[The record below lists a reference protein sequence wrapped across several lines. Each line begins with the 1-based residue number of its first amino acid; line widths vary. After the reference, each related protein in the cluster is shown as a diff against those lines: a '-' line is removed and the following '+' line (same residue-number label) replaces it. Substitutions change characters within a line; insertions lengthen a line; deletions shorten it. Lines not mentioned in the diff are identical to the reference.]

1 MRSTGPTDRATA
13 RRTTLLRASAATI
26 LGGLLVSTAA
36 IALPWDI
43 DMADSQAV
51 RGYECWEYGVNEDGE
66 RTCLRGM
73 QPLPDGVVSQQHP
86 LSPTAQ
92 KTAVL
97 DKMDMAA
104 WVALENPLEPTPKVL
119 KTGETMFKTYCT
131 PCHGMPDADGKIEN
145 LGTVAQPGRMPG
157 VVALVGEGGV
167 LPARTD
173 GQVYRAVRMGNAI
186 MPAYNWAM
194 SDDEMWSIVAYSRTL
209 DNAAYVPPEPP
220 PAEETPQ

>member
-1 MRSTGPTDRATA
+1 MRSSTRKNIIRG
-13 RRTTLLRASAATI
+13 SAAV
-26 LGGLLVSTAA
+26 LVGGMLVSGAA

-51 RGYECWEYGVNEDGE
+51 RGYECWEYGVSEDGK
-66 RTCLRGM
+66 RICLRGM
-73 QPLPDGVVSQQHP
+73 QPLPEGVVSQAHP
-86 LSPTAQ
+86 LSPTSA
-92 KTAVL
+92 KTAAI
-97 DKMDMAA
+97 DKMDIPA
-104 WVALENPLEPTPKVL
+104 WTALTNPLEPTPQVL
-119 KTGETMFKTYCT
+119 KSGETMFITYCS
-131 PCHGMPDADGKIEN
+131 PCHGMPNADGQIEN

-173 GQVYRAVRMGNAI
+173 GQVYRVIRMGNAI

-194 SDDEMWSIVAYSRTL
+194 SDDEMWSVVHYARTL
-209 DNAAYVPPEPP
+209 ENAAYKPPEPP